1 MTLKFFF
8 FLTELQG
15 RNTSFTDGDR
25 ERPYLTAHVVFPE
38 ESPSAS
44 LAICT
49 ENYIPLVPFTS
60 HKRDPYLGPDGVSPA
75 AYCEFL
81 KMG

>member
-1 MTLKFFF
+1 MTLEK
-8 FLTELQG
+8 LTELQG
-15 RNTSFTDGDR
+15 RNTSFTDR

-49 ENYIPLVPFTS
+49 ENYIPLASSFHSQATNEIPTS
-60 HKRDPYLGPDGVSPA
+60 
-75 AYCEFL
+75 
-81 KMG
+81 